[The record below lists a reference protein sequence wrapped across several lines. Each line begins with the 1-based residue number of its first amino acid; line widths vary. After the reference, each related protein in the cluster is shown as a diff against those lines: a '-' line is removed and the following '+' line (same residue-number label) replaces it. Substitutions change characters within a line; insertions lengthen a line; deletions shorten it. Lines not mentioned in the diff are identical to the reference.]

1 MAAAVVADFVAID
14 KLVAAV
20 AAATLGVV
28 KVLTD

>member
-1 MAAAVVADFVAID
+1 MAAVVVADFVAID

-20 AAATLGVV
+20 AAAALGVV